1 MPADPERFRMKGFT
15 SGSGSSFTAVKR
27 GGVDVIGG
35 DDIGV
40 CADEDDDLDEDDVER
55 RGAHRL
61 S

>member
-1 MPADPERFRMKGFT
+1 MPAEPERFRMKGFT
-15 SGSGSSFTAVKR
+15 SGSGSSFTAAKR
-27 GGVDVIGG
+27 GGVDVIGS

-40 CADEDDDLDEDDVER
+40 CADDDDNLDEDDIDW

>member
-1 MPADPERFRMKGFT
+1 MPAEPERFRTNGFT
-15 SGSGSSFTAVKR
+15 SGSSFTAVKR
-27 GGVDVIGG
+27 GGIDVIGG

-40 CADEDDDLDEDDVER
+40 CADDDDDLDEVDVDR

>member
-1 MPADPERFRMKGFT
+1 MKGF
-15 SGSGSSFTAVKR
+15 SSGSSFTAVKR

-40 CADEDDDLDEDDVER
+40 CAGDDDLDEDDVDW